1 MILLF
6 MLGVAKITSLNVIRM
21 KESKTYKYFLP
32 GKLPNLSYFSHKSKD
47 FLYHCFLYK
56 KKTQTHPK
64 RKKKLISAFNT

>member
-1 MILLF
+1 

-47 FLYHCFLYK
+47 FIAFYTK
-56 KKTQTHPK
+56 TKTQTHPK